1 MGRQHRDDEVTRTE
15 LVGWTGTRIRELQRI
30 RRQVCV
36 RKKIKP
42 ELNTLETFLTKSASS
57 SAAAQTHGCVQEKQR
72 TNMIDLLSR
81 FCFFPFH
88 VHPTGSAHSLHHFGV
103 AHQTSLRSSRTMMS
117 SSNSPHRLS
126 MVVSDDSNP
135 APTPHI
141 CHQLPRQSGPF
152 RGPVSIDNCAN
163 PPHGLDSG
171 GNLRS
176 AEGSRPT
183 WNCIHPQPLKSELQS
198 RSLQAGLSRSTVLKN
213 EHERMN

>member
-135 APTPHI
+135 APTPHRSAVTV
-141 CHQLPRQSGPF
+141 QQRPLRNV
-152 RGPVSIDNCAN
+152 VSTAAYAN
-163 PPHGLDSG
+163 FISRTRFSQT
-171 GNLRS
+171 LRS
-176 AEGSRPT
+176 ADGSRPT

-198 RSLQAGLSRSTVLKN
+198 RSLQAGLSLSTVLKN